1 MTLTTP
7 PPNQWILGDKFD
19 SVHPHLESIEKL
31 WNLKWKFPCSKSL
44 YPFHDGA
51 FSDFAPIFETL
62 IAKNIHSGYTDEY
75 TQEFLPTA
83 SQLVSEGDEL
93 SSSDSKQASEI
104 YLRACAVYRIAR
116 FPYINSALKR
126 QVYSDQKRTYLKAAA
141 LWSCPIEDI
150 SIPFTAATTS
160 DSGAEIPIYLRLPA
174 TASTS
179 TSAPA
184 SAKISGEGVPVVL
197 LLCGLDGHRPDN
209 TTRSDEFLKRGWA
222 SVIVDIPGTADCPA
236 DRRDPRS
243 AERLFGCVLE
253 WIKDQPGLDEKR
265 VVAWGLSAGGY
276 NAVRLA
282 HTHPTSLLGA
292 IAQGAGTH
300 HFFSRAWL
308 SRAQN
313 HEYPWNA
320 LPALTEKFGYADAE
334 EFMEKAQKTW
344 SLVENRVVERG
355 LGRCRLLLVN
365 GMEDG
370 LMPIEDSM
378 LLFEYGSPKE
388 ARFVPGRLH
397 MGYPEANGFVYP
409 WMEQVMAAAL

>member
-276 NAVRLA
+276 NAVWFSIRYPLD
-282 HTHPTSLLGA
+282 PGA
-292 IAQGAGTH
+292 PCI
-300 HFFSRAWL
+300 SRREVTDRMTA
-308 SRAQN
+308 
-313 HEYPWNA
+313 
-320 LPALTEKFGYADAE
+320 ADAD
-334 EFMEKAQKTW
+334 
-344 SLVENRVVERG
+344 V
-355 LGRCRLLLVN
+355 
-365 GMEDG
+365 
-370 LMPIEDSM
+370 
-378 LLFEYGSPKE
+378 
-388 ARFVPGRLH
+388 
-397 MGYPEANGFVYP
+397 
-409 WMEQVMAAAL
+409 